1 MTTSTQKQLVDLDP
15 QSFQAQLQDTNIV
28 LIDVREPAEFAR
40 EHIASAQNFPLS
52 SLTVATVPQ
61 TNKTVLLCC
70 QSSNRSRK
78 AAQIFHEAGYYQLS
92 HLEGGLMAWKAAG
105 LPYKEDKKAPLPMM
119 RQVQIVA
126 GSLVLTGTLLSA
138 FISPWFLLLT
148 GFVGSGLIFA
158 GVSGFCGMAKLL
170 AKLPY
175 NQVK

>member
-1 MTTSTQKQLVDLDP
+1 MTTSTQKQLIDLDP
-15 QSFQAQLQDTNIV
+15 HSFQAQLQNSNIV

-40 EHIASAQNFPLS
+40 EHIPSAQNFPLS
-52 SLTVATVPQ
+52 TLTVETVPQ
-61 TNKTVLLCC
+61 TNKTVLLFC

-78 AAQIFHEAGYYQLS
+78 AAQIFHEAGYTEIS
-92 HLEGGLMAWKAAG
+92 HLDGGLMAWKSAG
-105 LPYKEDKKAPLPMM
+105 LPYIEDKKAPLPMM

-138 FISPWFLLLT
+138 FVSPWFLLLT

-158 GVSGFCGMAKLL
+158 GVSGFCGMATLL